1 MKDNQKKTTQKV
13 FIAFSVLLC
22 VLMCAFFVAFVGFEL
37 RADASSTDLVFS
49 QDETQNAGDLT
60 RDDTQIYLSYTSGND
75 GNDGSSSSLAI
86 QTLDRAIALLPN
98 GGIVNVLDAVQ
109 ISTSTNVSPT
119 NQIVLRRTEQSLSV
133 SNGELVSISGSNTTV
148 RFDNIVFDGAS
159 IDSADVAKYLLTIS
173 ATTSN
178 VTFGDNVVIE
188 NNYTRGITVLS
199 GSSTITTEDLT
210 IRNCNET
217 NGYGFYFDFAGNPVL
232 ELYFSGLNVLNNV
245 SDGQGGA
252 IYLTGGNSNLLEEV
266 YVLNSYFSGNIN
278 TNNVNG
284 NVTYSVMNFNIFA
297 DLTVSNCRFENNQG
311 SGNGACI
318 NYSGRSTNANV
329 QINGCEFLNNKV
341 NRGCLYITNVN
352 TFLLENCYF
361 EGQLFS
367 PSNGAPSYACASAS
381 NLFVYTIKDC
391 TAINNRANAGVFQ
404 YNGGFDRQTEFNV
417 EDCNFIDF
425 IGKCIDIWEG
435 GQTLSSLKVSRC
447 NFVNGTMNQSSLNAI
462 SLTYPIE
469 EVFFDDCQ
477 FSNFNSG
484 MNDFGAEAYGACF
497 YINTSIS
504 KFTMSDCV
512 FNNNANI
519 VSSPFTGANGGAM
532 NILSSGEYNFI
543 NCKFLNNSTNFAG
556 GAIYVDSTGSS
567 NFILSFS
574 GCEFGFNT
582 AKTGGGAICIS
593 DPTDVAATFA
603 GNVTFNDCYMHD
615 NRNLTSNEGGAI
627 SAMNVGSVI
636 INGGLYENN
645 QAVSTNGGAGSFG
658 IGVTIDGAIFRNNSA
673 YSNGGALRVW
683 QVVATNTLFYNNST
697 NGNTSSVGGAV
708 FGGYGTFTN
717 CKLNENS
724 TSGNGGAVYVQNLT
738 MTNCDVK
745 KNKANEGAGI
755 YAVNLVATN
764 CNVSYNEAVVA
775 NAGIVVS
782 NATATVIDGCKI
794 IGNKAGERI
803 GALMLGGA
811 SQDTQLIRNCE
822 IRDNVAI
829 GTTVRGT
836 IYSTVYSLRFEN
848 VYITGNQAGTN
859 QNIIHMS
866 NDSTQSINFNL
877 EIIGGE
883 ISGNSTIAGG
893 IIYLQSSVQ
902 YPSQVRLENVDIY
915 GNTDEDGAIVQVS
928 ENMVCNVINCSFY
941 SNAGGEKG
949 GAISVA
955 NNGSLVISEHISFG
969 SNSATNGGAIYV
981 MSGGEVALNNLNLNN
996 IESTNGI
1003 IYTEQ
1008 DSVFNISG
1016 GSVYNNSGENGGV
1029 FFINGSAIIQNLEAY
1044 GNSAT
1049 NGGVLYVGETGVVTL
1064 DNINFYNNSATNG
1077 GAIYVAGLAN
1087 FKDGVIDSNSATNG
1101 GGVYVGDGGS
1111 LSMAYDKIFENVI
1124 QLEADGEGE
1133 NIATNAFQESHIYGE
1148 ITNNSADFGGGV
1160 YIASGGAAS
1169 IKGGHTRGQN
1179 EDENSVIQSA
1189 KVSNNKTNNHGG
1201 GIYVSAGGNLSI
1213 NGGEV
1218 SNNIGLQTDII
1229 SQGFGIY
1236 NGGVTIINGGK
1247 ISENNLE
1254 GETRVCYGGGIYS
1267 AENSTLSVANAFIY
1281 SNRASDGG
1289 AIYVGENSN
1298 VQVENTCFS
1307 TNQSFNTTNRIGM
1320 GALFAVNSGNLT
1332 VDNIIAYNHRDT
1344 VLIAVDSTGSL
1355 TMSNSNL
1362 YDNPITYY
1370 IYYYNTIENA
1380 ENMTSQLNLYN
1391 CEFDFSSLRAGNNR
1405 TVVDF
1410 RAHELNII
1418 SCRFSSGDEDE
1429 ANTTSRGLIIYAEI
1443 FSIRD
1448 SIFDGTRTQ
1457 VQISG
1462 SDQTV
1467 GEIVGCSFI
1476 NGTYEGSSGSF
1487 SPLGIINR
1495 NVNSQIEVSDCEFEN
1510 NSSTTGAS
1518 ALYITNNANVYLS
1531 GQIVVQGN
1539 ISENSTSAAVVIDST
1554 NTIIRKGTLL
1564 LIDNNTGGNLVIESG
1579 NEGILEGDLEE
1590 GSIIG
1595 LKFNSPSV
1603 NSLAVGGVSSSYLMT
1618 NSILE
1623 NFYSENSAWGLKFS
1637 SSQNGLI
1644 MYDSSPTDSVSVVAQ
1659 DKVVVKEVGQSYG
1672 IVDGDIQ
1679 VYFGGSLY
1687 QGDYTIEYSLTND
1700 SETWVTESP
1709 SFSEKGSYTIYY
1721 RVTAGSD
1728 VVTGSVI
1735 LNIISERL
1743 YISSLPQATLE
1754 YGENLGEATIINGLV
1769 EDERG
1774 QAVSGS
1780 WSFIESGVVP
1790 VEINSYYEVLF
1801 TPYSSNYENSNTLTA
1816 NINVTIGYDIVFYV
1830 NNAFHTDINDINNS
1844 YTGLSKLEDMITY
1857 MNDGGSIIF
1866 TQTYTIDGTEN
1877 IIANK
1882 DINFVRYLE
1891 FLTGP
1896 MILIESGENTLTLN
1910 GGSGTLV
1917 FEGAGVLSGTNG
1929 FSGVIIDNAGK
1940 LELGSNV
1947 IVRGF
1952 LITYE
1957 IGEDGI
1963 YSPIYNRESGV
1974 ININGAE
1981 IYGNTIMTGQDSLGG
1996 VIYNLGEI
2004 NISGGKFFLNNLNT
2018 SSGLV
2023 EKQGSGGFIYNLGR
2037 LTISGGEIFNNHAQ
2051 YGGAIY
2057 IGNGGVAILSGGSI
2071 TGNRASDA
2079 GGAIYV
2085 ANGGRLVIGS
2095 CDISSNFAGNGMN
2108 GVEVEEN
2115 SIVIDS
2121 SGNSLVGAGL
2131 DLIENLNPDEVIDN
2145 KNDIFNWLVPMLI
2158 IVAFVLFFTC
2168 VLMVKKRRKI

>member
-22 VLMCAFFVAFVGFEL
+22 MLMCAFFVAFVGFEL
-37 RADASSTDLVFS
+37 RANASSMDLVFS
-49 QDETQNAGDLT
+49 QEEMQEIEELT
-60 RDDTQIYLSYTSGND
+60 RDDTQIYLSHANGND
-75 GNDGSSSSLAI
+75 GNDGSNATSGAI
-86 QTLDRAIALLPN
+86 KTINRAIELLPN
-98 GGIVNVLDAVQ
+98 GGVVNVLDGIQ
-109 ISTSTNVSPT
+109 ISTSTNISPT
-119 NQIVLRRTEQSLSV
+119 NQIILRRTEQSMSAG
-133 SNGELVSISGSNTTV
+133 SGELISITGSNTTV

-159 IDSADVAKYLLTIS
+159 IDSVDAAKYLITIS

-188 NNYTRGITVLS
+188 NNYTRGVTVS
-199 GSSTITTEDLT
+199 AGNATITTEDLT

-217 NGYGFYFDFAGNPVL
+217 NGYGFYFDFNSSISTL
-232 ELYFSGLNVLNNV
+232 NLTLNGLSVLNN
-245 SDGQGGA
+245 SSAGQGGVV
-252 IYLTGGNSNLLEEV
+252 YLVNGASTKLPNGVLVKNST
-266 YVLNSYFSGNIN
+266 FSGNVN
-278 TNNVNG
+278 TIEN
-284 NVTYSVMNFNIFA
+284 TYNETRSLMYFTMSSN
-297 DLTVSNCRFENNQG
+297 LTVLNCNFENNEG
-311 SGNGACI
+311 RGNGACI
-318 NYSGRSTNANV
+318 YYLDGAKKFNAL
-329 QINGCEFLNNKV
+329 ISGCEFINNDV
-341 NRGCLYITNVN
+341 YRGCAYIPGADS
-352 TFLLENCYF
+352 FILEGCKF
-361 EGQLFS
+361 E
-367 PSNGAPSYACASAS
+367 SNKGGYYACVSANGLYTYIIRNCSSTNDSSAS
-381 NLFVYTIKDC
+381 GSFHYD
-391 TAINNRANAGVFQ
+391 
-404 YNGGFDRQTEFNV
+404 GGFDKQTEFIV
-417 EDCNFIDF
+417 ENCNFQNF
-425 IGKCIDIWEG
+425 KGPCIDLWEG
-435 GQTLSSLKVSRC
+435 GQSLLLLKITGC
-447 NFVNGTMNQSSLNAI
+447 NFENGMQNSNLRSAI
-462 SLTYPIE
+462 RLDYLIE
-469 EVFFDDCQ
+469 EVIIEDCQ
-477 FSNFNSG
+477 FLNFDSG
-484 MNDFGAEAYGACF
+484 LSSSGAYLYGPCI
-497 YINTSIS
+497 YINTDIK
-504 KFTMSDCV
+504 KFDMTNCV
-512 FNNNANI
+512 FNNNTNYYP
-519 VSSPFTGANGGAM
+519 SSQVVGANGGAM
-532 NILSSGEYNFI
+532 NIISSGEYNFT
-543 NCKFLNNSTNFAG
+543 NCKFLNNYSSCAG
-556 GAIYVDSTGSS
+556 GAIYIDSSTSATL
-567 NFILSFS
+567 NATFNN
-574 GCEFGFNT
+574 CEFGFNT
-582 AKTGGGAICIS
+582 SGNGGGAICLS
-593 DPTDVAATFA
+593 EPAAGSENA
-603 GNVTFNDCYMHD
+603 YYGSVIFNDCYMHD
-615 NRNLTSNEGGAI
+615 NSDNGGEFGSGAI
-627 SAMNVGSVI
+627 SAVSAGNVT
-636 INGGLYENN
+636 INGGIYERNS
-645 QAVSTNGGAGSFG
+645 AKNGHAGVGYFCN
-658 IGVTIDGAIFRNNSA
+658 ILNAKNAIFRHNSSA
-673 YSNGGALRVW
+673 GQSGTIWVWNLIADNIDVYGNYAANLGGGLFAGYATISNS
-683 QVVATNTLFYNNST
+683 NIYDNES
-697 NGNTSSVGGAV
+697 
-708 FGGYGTFTN
+708 GYG
-717 CKLNENS
+717 
-724 TSGNGGAVYVQNLT
+724 GGLYVQYLT
-738 MTNCDVK
+738 MDNCLVE
-745 KNKANEGAGI
+745 NNRAVEAAGI
-755 YAVNLVATN
+755 YSITATITN
-764 CNVSYNEAVVA
+764 SSISHNEAQ
-775 NAGIVVS
+775 
-782 NATATVIDGCKI
+782 TAIGALNIQTPTSTVIDGCKI

-803 GALMLGGA
+803 GAIMFGGTTSTA
-811 SQDTQLIRNCE
+811 QIIRNCE

-829 GTTVRGT
+829 GTTSRG
-836 IYSTVYSLRFEN
+836 IIHSYSYNLVFEN
-848 VYITGNQAGTN
+848 VIFSGNQAGTN
-859 QNIIHMS
+859 QGL
-866 NDSTQSINFNL
+866 INMETSSPQTASYIL

-883 ISGNSTIAGG
+883 ISGNSTLAGG
-893 IIYLQSSVQ
+893 IIHLQSSVQ
-902 YPSQVRLENVDIY
+902 FPSQVRLDGVDIY
-915 GNTDEDGAIVQVS
+915 GNTDEEGAIVQVS
-928 ENMVCNVINCSFY
+928 ENMVCTVIDCSFY
-941 SNAGGEKG
+941 SNVGGEKG

-955 NNGSLVISEHISFG
+955 NKGSLVISGEISFG

-981 MSGGEVALNNLNLNN
+981 MSGGEVALSNLNLNN

-1003 IYTEQ
+1003 IYTEEN
-1008 DSVFNISG
+1008 SNFNVSG
-1016 GSVYNNSGENGGV
+1016 GTIYNNRGENGGV
-1029 FFINGSAIIQNLEAY
+1029 FYINGNSVIQNLEAY
-1044 GNSAT
+1044 NNSAT

-1064 DNINFYNNSATNG
+1064 DNVNFHNNSATNG
-1077 GAIYVAGLAN
+1077 GAIYVAGILN

-1101 GGVYVGDGGS
+1101 GGVYVGENGS
-1111 LSMAYDKIFENVI
+1111 FSMSYDLVVEIIEQSQTQEKI
-1124 QLEADGEGE
+1124 L
-1133 NIATNAFQESHIYGE
+1133 QESYKYGE
-1148 ITNNSADFGGGV
+1148 VINNSADFGGGI
-1160 YIASGGAAS
+1160 YIASNGSAS
-1169 IKGGHTRGQN
+1169 INGGHTNGQN
-1179 EDENSVIQSA
+1179 EDENSNIEGA
-1189 KVSNNKTNNHGG
+1189 KVSGNLVTNHGG
-1201 GIYVSAGGNLSI
+1201 GVYISI
-1213 NGGEV
+1213 NGFLSV
-1218 SNNIGLQTDII
+1218 
-1229 SQGFGIY
+1229 
-1236 NGGVTIINGGK
+1236 NGGEFSGNECVSSDITSNGTFVYNAGTMIVNGGK
-1247 ISENNLE
+1247 FTDRDGTLN
-1254 GETRVCYGGGIYS
+1254 VYGGIYCDDS
-1267 AENSTLSVANAFIY
+1267 YLKIDRAIFINNKGHY
-1281 SNRASDGG
+1281 GTC
-1289 AIYVGENSN
+1289 IYVTADSIVNI
-1298 VQVENTCFS
+1298 ENTLFTKNCMYS
-1307 TNQSFNTTNRIGM
+1307 SSQSQIIEIHSGSVKIDNCYFYDNGINAGFGYLMKINNEGNSRLEISNSKFNN
-1320 GALFAVNSGNLT
+1320 NS
-1332 VDNIIAYNHRDT
+1332 
-1344 VLIAVDSTGSL
+1344 VDSLIFSQF
-1355 TMSNSNL
+1355 N
-1362 YDNPITYY
+1362 
-1370 IYYYNTIENA
+1370 ENVKS
-1380 ENMTSQLNLYN
+1380 EKIRLYN
-1391 CEFDFSSLRAGNNR
+1391 CEFDLTATGNDGGQFIFLLASFKE
-1405 TVVDF
+1405 V
-1410 RAHELNII
+1410 EII
-1418 SCRFSSGDEDE
+1418 SCQFISDAVQEVGRDTE
-1429 ANTTSRGLIIYAEI
+1429 AGMWINRCQDVEI
-1443 FSIRD
+1443 VD
-1448 SIFDGTRTQ
+1448 CIFDGYRTN
-1457 VQISG
+1457 VYIYSSG
-1462 SDQTV
+1462 NSNTTIKD
-1467 GEIVGCSFI
+1467 CSFK
-1476 NGTYEGSSGSF
+1476 NNLEVTNVWSYTYGGALDVVATTNTSY
-1487 SPLGIINR
+1487 
-1495 NVNSQIEVSDCEFEN
+1495 VDIEDCEFEN
-1510 NSSTTGAS
+1510 NSSTLGAS
-1518 ALYITNNANVYLS
+1518 ALYLHGDNGQINLS
-1531 GQIVVQGN
+1531 GNIVVQGN
-1539 ISENSTSAAVVIDST
+1539 TTESAASGAVVIDNS
-1554 NTIIRKGTLL
+1554 NTVIRKGTLL

-1595 LKFNSPSV
+1595 LKFNSPSA

-1743 YISSLPQATLE
+1743 YISSLPQATLG

-1780 WSFIESGVVP
+1780 WSFVESGVVP
-1790 VEINSYYEVLF
+1790 VETNSYYEVLF

-1896 MILIESGENTLTLN
+1896 MILIESGENNLTLN

-1917 FEGAGVLSGTNG
+1917 FEGTGSLSGTNG

-1947 IVRGF
+1947 IIRGF
-1952 LITYE
+1952 LIAYE

-1981 IYGNTIMTGQDSLGG
+1981 IYGNTIRTGQDSLGG

-2018 SSGLV
+2018 SSSLV

>member
-119 NQIVLRRTEQSLSV
+119 NQIVLRRTEQSMSAG
-133 SNGELVSISGSNTTV
+133 SGELIAITGSNTTV

-178 VTFGDNVVIE
+178 ITFGDQVIIE

-278 TNNVNG
+278 TNNVNS
-284 NVTYSVMNFNIFA
+284 NVTYSVMSFNIFA

-311 SGNGACI
+311 FGNGACI

-341 NRGCLYITNVN
+341 YRGCLYITKVN

-367 PSNGAPSYACASAS
+367 PSNGAPAFACASAS

-391 TAINNRANAGVFQ
+391 TAINNRSNEGVFQ
-404 YNGGFDRQTEFNV
+404 YNGGFDRRTEFNV

-425 IGKCIDIWEG
+425 VGKCIDIWEG
-435 GQTLSSLKVSRC
+435 GQTLSSLKVSGC
-447 NFVNGTMNQSSLNAI
+447 DFINGTMNQSSVNAI
-462 SLTYPIE
+462 SLTFPIE

-484 MNDFGAEAYGACF
+484 IYDWGGEAFGACF

-519 VSSPFTGANGGAM
+519 VSSPLTGANGGAM

-556 GAIYVDSTGSS
+556 GAIYIDSSTSATL
-567 NFILSFS
+567 NATFNN
-574 GCEFGFNT
+574 CEFGFNT
-582 AKTGGGAICIS
+582 SGNGGGAICLS
-593 DPTDVAATFA
+593 EPAAGSENA
-603 GNVTFNDCYMHD
+603 YSGSVIFNDCYMHD
-615 NRNLTSNEGGAI
+615 NSDNGGEFGSGAI
-627 SAMNVGSVI
+627 SAVSAGNVT
-636 INGGLYENN
+636 INGGIYERNS
-645 QAVSTNGGAGSFG
+645 AKNGHAGVGYFCN
-658 IGVTIDGAIFRNNSA
+658 ILNAKNAIFRHNSSA
-673 YSNGGALRVW
+673 GQSGTIWVWNLIADNIDVYGNYAANLGGGLFAGYATISNS
-683 QVVATNTLFYNNST
+683 NIYDNES
-697 NGNTSSVGGAV
+697 
-708 FGGYGTFTN
+708 GYG
-717 CKLNENS
+717 
-724 TSGNGGAVYVQNLT
+724 GGLYVQYLT
-738 MTNCDVK
+738 MDNCLVE
-745 KNKANEGAGI
+745 NNRAVEAAGI
-755 YAVNLVATN
+755 YSITATITN
-764 CNVSYNEAVVA
+764 SSISHNEAQ
-775 NAGIVVS
+775 
-782 NATATVIDGCKI
+782 TAIGALNIQTPTSTVIDGCKI

-803 GALMLGGA
+803 GAIMFGGTTSTA
-811 SQDTQLIRNCE
+811 QIIRNCE

-829 GTTVRGT
+829 GTTSRG
-836 IYSTVYSLRFEN
+836 IIHSYSYNLVFEN
-848 VYITGNQAGTN
+848 VIFSGNQAGTN
-859 QNIIHMS
+859 QGL
-866 NDSTQSINFNL
+866 INMETSSPQTASYIL

-883 ISGNSTIAGG
+883 ISGNSTLAGG
-893 IIYLQSSVQ
+893 IIHLQSSVQ
-902 YPSQVRLENVDIY
+902 FPSQVRLDGVDIY
-915 GNTDEDGAIVQVS
+915 GNTDEEGAIVQVS
-928 ENMVCNVINCSFY
+928 ENMVCTVIDCSFY

-955 NNGSLVISEHISFG
+955 NNGNLVISEHISFG

-981 MSGGEVALNNLNLNN
+981 MNGGEVALSNLNLYN

-1003 IYTEQ
+1003 IYTEEG
-1008 DSVFNISG
+1008 SNFNVSG

-1049 NGGVLYVGETGVVTL
+1049 NGGVLYVGESGVVTL
-1064 DNINFYNNSATNG
+1064 DNVNFHDNSATNG
-1077 GAIYVAGLAN
+1077 GALYVLGLIN
-1087 FKDGVIDSNSATNG
+1087 FKSGEVSSNTATNG

-1124 QLEADGEGE
+1124 QSEADDEGE
-1133 NIATNAFQESHIYGE
+1133 NIATNAFQESYIYGE

-1247 ISENNLE
+1247 ISGNDFE
-1254 GETRVCYGGGIYS
+1254 GNTRVCYGGGIYS

-1281 SNRASDGG
+1281 SNRAHDGG
-1289 AIYVGENSN
+1289 AIYVGPDSIVKVEDSYFSSN
-1298 VQVENTCFS
+1298 A
-1307 TNQSFNTTNRIGM
+1307 SFNTTNRIGM
-1320 GALFAVNSGNLT
+1320 GALFAVNSGNLA
-1332 VDNIIAYNHRDT
+1332 VDNIRAFNHRDT
-1344 VLIAVDSTGSL
+1344 VLIALDNSGNL
-1355 TMSNSNL
+1355 IINNSNF
-1362 YDNPITYY
+1362 YENPLTYY
-1370 IYYYNTIENA
+1370 FYPYNTIENA
-1380 ENMTSQLNLYN
+1380 ENKSSKLDLFN
-1391 CEFDFSSLRAGNNR
+1391 CEFDFSSLRSGGNRVAGYFN
-1405 TVVDF
+1405 V
-1410 RAHELNII
+1410 HELNIE
-1418 SCRFSSGDEDE
+1418 SCRFYSGDENE
-1429 ANTTSRGLIIYAEI
+1429 TNTTSRGFAIYADM
-1443 FSIRD
+1443 FNIRD
-1448 SIFDGTRTQ
+1448 CIFDGTRTQ

-1487 SPLGIINR
+1487 SPLGVINK
-1495 NVNSQIEVSDCEFEN
+1495 NVDSQIEVIDCEFEN

-1518 ALYITNNANVYLS
+1518 ALYIANNARVYLS
-1531 GQIVVQGN
+1531 GDIIVQGN
-1539 ISENSTSAAVVIDST
+1539 TTESSTSGAVVIDNT

-1595 LKFNSPSV
+1595 LKINSPSA

-1644 MYDSSPTDSVSVVAQ
+1644 MYDSSPTDSISVVAQ
-1659 DKVVVKEVGQSYG
+1659 DKVIVKEVGQSYG

-1709 SFSEKGSYTIYY
+1709 TFSEKGSYTIYY

-1780 WSFIESGVVP
+1780 WSFVESGVVP
-1790 VEINSYYEVLF
+1790 VETNSYYEVLF

-1830 NNAFHTDINDINNS
+1830 NNAFHTDIEDINNS

-1896 MILIESGENTLTLN
+1896 MILIESGENNLTLN

-1917 FEGAGVLSGTNG
+1917 FEGTGSLSGING

-1947 IVRGF
+1947 IIRDF
-1952 LITYE
+1952 LIAYE

-1981 IYGNTIMTGQDSLGG
+1981 IYGNTIRTGQDSLGG

-2018 SSGLV
+2018 SSSLV